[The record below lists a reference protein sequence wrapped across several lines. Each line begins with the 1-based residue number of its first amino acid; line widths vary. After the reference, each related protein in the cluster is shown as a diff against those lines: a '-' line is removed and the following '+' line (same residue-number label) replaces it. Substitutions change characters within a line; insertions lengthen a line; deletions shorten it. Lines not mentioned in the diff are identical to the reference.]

1 MLMLVFVCFYLHS
14 LFVPFEL
21 IFDCLYLHSV
31 FSYKVMLMASLQKYF
46 SFGCGTRCGIPGV
59 EMTGREEDWIRLAE
73 KTKKLEALL
82 MPIMEDIGLD
92 KWLVIKAGFKIPSHE
107 IEPFLIFLLNSPN
120 IFAHCTKTLIV
131 GF

>member
-1 MLMLVFVCFYLHS
+1 MLVFVCFYLHPF
-14 LFVPFEL
+14 FVPFEL

-46 SFGCGTRCGIPGV
+46 SYVFGTRCGIPGV
-59 EMTGREEDWIRLAE
+59 EMTGKEEDWIRLAE

-92 KWLVIKAGFKIPSHE
+92 KWWVFIKAGFKIPSHE
-107 IEPFLIFLLNSPN
+107 IEPFLTFLPNSPN

-131 GF
+131 GL